1 MWVVPASS
9 VVELIAWTILN
20 CSIQPTYHS
29 AHAKMCARFLHATEG
44 GMGYERHTRNRSAG
58 AYPRSRMSHDR
69 CSGSV
74 GRQIMLTVIRVSG
87 TPYPYHYHSCK
98 ATADHYKKAQTQT
111 IFPFPL
117 AAGGGFCHRFA
128 ATCCY
133 LCLKVVSHGLVH
145 LPKIEP
151 MTLTSAQMGQ

>member
-20 CSIQPTYHS
+20 CSIQSHLPLYTL
-29 AHAKMCARFLHATEG
+29 KCVRVFCIRLKTEWG
-44 GMGYERHTRNRSAG
+44 TKGTQGIGQQEHIPAAACLMRIG
-58 AYPRSRMSHDR
+58 
-69 CSGSV
+69 GSV

-87 TPYPYHYHSCK
+87 TPYTYHYHSCK

-151 MTLTSAQMGQ
+151 MTLTSARMGQ